1 MSNPA
6 PTSTS
11 LPASAVARSR
21 ASRRLPVRI
30 LRFFGGL
37 ILALLIGVLAAA
49 AFSAVMRSQVRTLPP
64 VTGSSIVGRSE
75 IALTDASRP
84 DPFATDGRPRELA
97 VWIWYPAVPGSSGTP
112 APYIPAAWVDLV
124 DNEAVFSQDL
134 RALRAHSIADAPLD
148 GHPPVVVLLPGLG
161 QPVASYT
168 AIAEDLASHGYAVVG
183 VNPTG
188 SIAVVF
194 PDGHVA
200 PAMPLGNVE
209 GLDVPSWYV
218 SAERIT
224 NVWADDAAF
233 VVRALA
239 ATPPGIGALD
249 FDHVAYLGH
258 SLGGAASFEACR
270 QDARCASAVD
280 LDGTLWT
287 EVRHTGLVAPNLAIR
302 AAPKEPC
309 DAFCAAAN
317 ADFATVDGI
326 GDSTQVSV
334 AGSQHMNFS
343 DMGLMWR
350 PLGHLV
356 SLGDIDA
363 DRMTTITR
371 ALVASFLDEHVR
383 AATAGTFATVASGY
397 AEVR

>member
-1 MSNPA
+1 M

-11 LPASAVARSR
+11 LPASPVARPR
-21 ASRRLPVRI
+21 ASRRLSVRL
-30 LRFFGGL
+30 LRLFGGFAF
-37 ILALLIGVLAAA
+37 ALFIGVLAAA
-49 AFSAVMRSQVRTLPP
+49 AFSAVMRSQVRTLPS
-64 VTGSSIVGRSE
+64 VTGSSIVGRTE
-75 IALTDASRP
+75 IALTDSSRP
-84 DPFATDGRPRELA
+84 DPFASDGRLRELA
-97 VWIWYPAVPGSSGTP
+97 VWIWYPAVPASSGTP
-112 APYIPAAWVDLV
+112 APYIPAAWADLV
-124 DNEAVFSQDL
+124 ENEGVFSQDL
-134 RALRAHSIADAPLD
+134 RALRAHSIADAPLE

-168 AIAEDLASHGYAVVG
+168 ALAEDLASHGYAVVG

-200 PAMPLGNVE
+200 PGMPLGNVE
-209 GLDVPSWYV
+209 GMDVPSWYV
-218 SAERIT
+218 SAERVT

-233 VVRALA
+233 VVGTLS
-239 ATPPGIGALD
+239 ATPPKIGPLD

-270 QDARCASAVD
+270 QDARCAAAVD

-287 EVRHTGLVAPNLAIR
+287 EVRHTGLEAPSLAVR
-302 AAPKEPC
+302 AAPKQPC
-309 DAFCAAAN
+309 DAFCEAAD
-317 ADFATVDGI
+317 ADFATVDAI
-326 GDSTQVSV
+326 GDSTQVRV

-356 SLGDIDA
+356 SLGTIDA
-363 DRMTTITR
+363 QRMTQVTR
-371 ALVASFLDEHVR
+371 ALVVSFLDEHVR
-383 AATAGTFATVASGY
+383 DAPAGTFSTTASGY

>member
-1 MSNPA
+1 MS
-6 PTSTS
+6 
-11 LPASAVARSR
+11 
-21 ASRRLPVRI
+21 VRI

-37 ILALLIGVLAAA
+37 LLALLIGVLSAV
-49 AFSAVMRSQVRTLPP
+49 AFSAVMRSQVRTLPA
-64 VTGSSIVGRSE
+64 VTGSSIVGRTE
-75 IALTDASRP
+75 IALADTSRA
-84 DPFATDGRPRELA
+84 DPFATDGSPRELA
-97 VWIWYPAVPGSSGTP
+97 VWIWYPAAPGSSGAA
-112 APYIPAAWVDLV
+112 APYIPAPWADLV
-124 DNEAVFSQDL
+124 DNEGVFSQDL
-134 RALRAHSIADAPLD
+134 HALRAHSIADAPLE

-168 AIAEDLASHGYAVVG
+168 ALAEDLASHGYAVVG

-200 PAMPLGNVE
+200 PAMPLGNVA
-209 GLDVPSWYV
+209 GMDVPSWYV
-218 SAERIT
+218 SAERVT
-224 NVWADDAAF
+224 NVWADDAAY
-233 VVRALA
+233 VVKTLS
-239 ATPPGIGALD
+239 ATPPKIGGLD

-270 QDARCASAVD
+270 QNAQCAAAVD

-287 EVRHTGLVAPNLAIR
+287 EVRHTGLETPSLAIR
-302 AAPKEPC
+302 AAPKDPC
-309 DAFCAAAN
+309 DAFCVAAN
-317 ADFATVDGI
+317 ADFATVDAI

-363 DRMTTITR
+363 DRMTQITR
-371 ALVASFLDEHVR
+371 ALVVSFLDEHIR
-383 AATAGTFATVASGY
+383 DAPAGSFATEASRY
-397 AEVR
+397 VEVR

>member
-1 MSNPA
+1 M
-6 PTSTS
+6 
-11 LPASAVARSR
+11 
-21 ASRRLPVRI
+21 
-30 LRFFGGL
+30 RFLGGL
-37 ILALLIGVLAAA
+37 ALALVIGVLVAT
-49 AFSAVMRSQVRTLPP
+49 AFSAVMRVQTRTLPA
-64 VTGSSIVGRSE
+64 VTGPSVVGRTE
-75 IALTDASRP
+75 MALTDTSRP

-97 VWIWYPAVPGSSGTP
+97 VWIWYPAVPGSSGPP
-112 APYIPAAWVDLV
+112 APYISTAWADLV
-124 DNEAVFSQDL
+124 DNEGVFSQDL
-134 RALRAHSIADAPLD
+134 RAVHGHAIADAPLD

-200 PAMPLGNVE
+200 PPMPLGNVT
-209 GLDVPSWYV
+209 GMDVPSWYV
-218 SAERIT
+218 SAERVT

-233 VVRALA
+233 VVRTLS
-239 ATPPGIGALD
+239 ATPPKIGALA

-258 SLGGAASFEACR
+258 SLGGAASFESCR
-270 QDARCASAVD
+270 QEARCAAAVD

-287 EVRHTGLVAPNLAIR
+287 QVRRTGLEAPSLAIR
-302 AAPKEPC
+302 AAPKDPC
-309 DAFCAAAN
+309 DAFCVAAN
-317 ADFATVDGI
+317 ADFATVDAI
-326 GDSTQVSV
+326 GDSTQVRV

-350 PLGHLV
+350 PLGYLV
-356 SLGDIDA
+356 SLGTINA
-363 DRMTTITR
+363 DRMTQITR
-371 ALVASFLDEHVR
+371 GLVLSFVDEHVR
-383 AATAGTFATVASGY
+383 EAPAGSFADKASSY